1 MKILVVTG
9 RLAENTVRSAVKD
22 FADVLV
28 VDINIAAFITPSLLK
43 RTLQYVYH
51 PYYDLILIPGLI
63 SADFSKLEEEIGVKI
78 RLGPKHAY
86 DLSWVLKYAEE
97 TEFSKTIPACELLA
111 SKLQEEAL
119 SKIIEI
125 ESKSDYKFKIGDLK
139 IGGGTMKVMA
149 EIVDATK
156 MDKVE
161 LIKKIKD
168 FIEKGADIID
178 LGVSLDAS
186 ISEVQRT
193 VKLAKSVSSD
203 AMFHSRYAPTLP
215 ISIDTLNPDLIKAA
229 IEEGVDLVLS
239 LDSNNLK
246 KIGEY
251 IANKEVPAVIIP
263 DSLQNISS
271 AHSSLVANLELA
283 KSLGIEVIADP
294 ILDPIGHGF
303 TGSINRYYEFRQKD
317 KETPLFFGV
326 GNVTELMDADSIGIN
341 AVLAGIASEINASIL
356 FTPEHSNKT
365 IGSISELKTASQ
377 MMCLAKER
385 KSAPKDLGI
394 DLLRLKEKRRFD
406 FTTNATF
413 PEDTT
418 DATLI
423 YAKLSEKWTRD
434 PAGSFKIGITESKK
448 IIAIHKKAVIIGNN
462 AKEVMDTIIREKL
475 VSRLDHAGYL
485 GRELNKAEFA
495 IKFGRSYMQE

>member
-1 MKILVVTG
+1 FMKILVVTG

-22 FADVLV
+22 FAEVLV

-86 DLSWVLKYAEE
+86 DLSWVLKYVEE

-193 VKLAKSVSSD
+193 VKIAKSVSSD
-203 AMFHSRYAPTLP
+203 ATLP

-263 DSLQNISS
+263 DSLHTPHTSND
-271 AHSSLVANLELA
+271 SLFPNLEFA
-283 KSLGIEVIADP
+283 KSFGIEVIADP

-303 TGSINRYYEFRQKD
+303 TDSVIRYYKFRQKD

-326 GNVTELMDADSIGIN
+326 GNVTELMDADSIGVN

-377 MMCLAKER
+377 MMALAKER

-406 FTTNATF
+406 FTTDAIAEA
-413 PEDTT
+413 PENTT

-423 YAKLSEKWTRD
+423 YAKLSEEWTRD

>member
-86 DLSWVLKYAEE
+86 DLSWVLKYVEE

-193 VKLAKSVSSD
+193 VKIAKSVSSD
-203 AMFHSRYAPTLP
+203 ATLP

-271 AHSSLVANLELA
+271 AHSSLFTNLELA

-303 TGSINRYYEFRQKD
+303 TDSVIRYYEFRQHD

-326 GNVTELMDADSIGIN
+326 GNITELMDADSIGVN

-377 MMCLAKER
+377 MMALAKER
-385 KSAPKDLGI
+385 RSAPKDLGI
-394 DLLRLKEKRRFD
+394 DLLKLKEKRSREYSLH
-406 FTTNATF
+406 ATL
-413 PEDTT
+413 PEDTKV
-418 DATLI
+418 I

-475 VSRLDHAGYL
+475 VTRLDHAGYL